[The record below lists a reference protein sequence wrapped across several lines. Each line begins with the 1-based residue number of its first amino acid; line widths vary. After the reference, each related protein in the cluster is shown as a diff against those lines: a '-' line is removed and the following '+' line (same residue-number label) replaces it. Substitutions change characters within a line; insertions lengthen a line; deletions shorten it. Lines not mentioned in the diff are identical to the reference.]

1 MPFPKLSSRAALPPD
16 AELRYLSDWET
27 GDKASRWC
35 ISFWQYIHVLHELD
49 KAGAFTPR
57 VKKAL
62 KVLYLTN
69 SPLGDDELQNRLKE
83 KHGVVARGLH
93 GLGGF
98 GKKILAQLT
107 KDFPPFQF
115 PIPGKATGNVNLQ
128 VFLDLVRDKKK
139 DKKFY
144 YCLRSRFRAAL
155 AQYFGDTVI
164 NSW

>member
-1 MPFPKLSSRAALPPD
+1 MAFPKLSSRAALPPD
-16 AELRYLSDWET
+16 TELRYLSDWET
-27 GDKASRWC
+27 GDKANVC

-57 VKKAL
+57 IKKAL
-62 KVLYLTN
+62 KVLYFTN
-69 SPLGDDELQNRLKE
+69 SPLGDDELQNSVKE
-83 KHGVVARGLH
+83 KHGIVARGQA

-98 GKKILAQLT
+98 GKKMLTQLK

-115 PIPGKATGNVNLQ
+115 PIPGSTTGNVNLQ
-128 VFLDLVRDKKK
+128 VFLDLVCDKKK
-139 DKKFY
+139 GGKFY

-164 NSW
+164 NGW